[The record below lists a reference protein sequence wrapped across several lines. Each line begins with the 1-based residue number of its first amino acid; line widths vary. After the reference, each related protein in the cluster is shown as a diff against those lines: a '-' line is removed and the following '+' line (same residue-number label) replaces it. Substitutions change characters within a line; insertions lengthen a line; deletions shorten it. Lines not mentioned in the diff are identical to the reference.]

1 MRPSGSGGTAFAN
14 VGRRDSQE
22 TSRGY
27 ARLSALALAL
37 GRGVCEDHGKLYY
50 LWRAV
55 DHESEVLE
63 AGVTAKRGAEAS
75 QEDYKEAR
83 PTADDRQ

>member
-1 MRPSGSGGTAFAN
+1 MRPSGSGGTALAN

-27 ARLSALALAL
+27 AGLSALALAL

-63 AGVTAKRGAEAS
+63 AVVTATRDKVGR
-75 QEDYKEAR
+75 
-83 PTADDRQ
+83 